1 MVEALFPVRKN
12 PCGVARK
19 GMFQTLANH
28 GVKAQQVVGRDTLT
42 VGRIGDDDG
51 FLRRLL
57 ELLERLQL
65 QYHVLAYAGSLY
77 IVCGNFVCLRAV
89 VVTVYLMRKFTFLAV
104 VIVYRVE
111 QLLVKIHPLLESE
124 LLAEYARSDVAC
136 NQRRFDGNGS
146 RTTHRVY
153 QVAFATPAGHQYH
166 AGGQHL
172 IQRGLYCFLAIT
184 AAVQR
189 FAAGVERQRTFG
201 LGNVYVQQHVRFV
214 DTHAGTFAGLLAE
227 IVHDG
232 ILHLVGNELGMTELF
247 TEYNRVHGKGLVRIQ
262 IVFPSDGF
270 NLFVNLVGILG
281 CEVFDGFQYP
291 DGCTQAE
298 VCLVHHFLITTE
310 RYHAAAYFY
319 FVGAQCSQLL
329 CQYLFQSLE
338 GFGNHFKRL
347 FAHLCIYFM

>member
-1 MVEALFPVRKN
+1 
-12 PCGVARK
+12 
-19 GMFQTLANH
+19 MFQTLANH

-172 IQRGLYCFLAIT
+172 IQRAST
-184 AAVQR
+184 ASWR
-189 FAAGVERQRTFG
+189 
-201 LGNVYVQQHVRFV
+201 
-214 DTHAGTFAGLLAE
+214 
-227 IVHDG
+227 
-232 ILHLVGNELGMTELF
+232 
-247 TEYNRVHGKGLVRIQ
+247 
-262 IVFPSDGF
+262 
-270 NLFVNLVGILG
+270 
-281 CEVFDGFQYP
+281 
-291 DGCTQAE
+291 
-298 VCLVHHFLITTE
+298 
-310 RYHAAAYFY
+310 
-319 FVGAQCSQLL
+319 
-329 CQYLFQSLE
+329 
-338 GFGNHFKRL
+338 
-347 FAHLCIYFM
+347 